1 MQIPQQRLYG
11 HLKSKEKKIKCEK
24 EDAKFLTNAQSNGLA
39 QGASAG
45 DQSLQL
51 QRKKA
56 HARTVMMANVD
67 VNDNNNNGDNDN
79 NNKDNFDLADLIL

>member
-1 MQIPQQRLYG
+1 MS
-11 HLKSKEKKIKCEK
+11 KSGQKIKCKK

-51 QRKKA
+51 LRKKA
-56 HARTVMMANVD
+56 HARRVMMAKSNVD
-67 VNDNNNNGDNDN
+67 VNDNKNNGDNDN
-79 NNKDNFDLADLIL
+79 NNKDNNDSNNNFCTRRRTQEQ